1 MAYSGNRYG
10 FSQMPNQS
18 LAVSQCGLT
27 ICDKGHAV
35 KTMLYAHY
43 SAHFILEGKGTYTVN
58 GKSYTFSWNGE
69 KRDATQISIKN
80 GVSLKL
86 RWDDEEFKKH
96 YFEFKITS
104 NELTKDTTLIITDFA
119 NGEDHDDLINL
130 WNEQVSI
137 LRKKLGA

>member
-1 MAYSGNRYG
+1 MNKTI
-10 FSQMPNQS
+10 FSIEYNFNNISAS
-18 LAVSQCGLT
+18 LLWEYIYTSHGLSIWFADEVT
-27 ICDKGHAV
+27 I
-35 KTMLYAHY
+35 
-43 SAHFILEGKGTYTVN
+43 N

-86 RWDDEEFKKH
+86 RWNDEECKKH

-104 NELTKDTTLIITDFA
+104 NELTKETTLVITDFA
-119 NGEDHDDLINL
+119 HSEEQEDFINL

>member
-1 MAYSGNRYG
+1 MNETI
-10 FSQMPNQS
+10 FSIEYNFNNISAS
-18 LAVSQCGLT
+18 LLWEYIHTPDGLSTWFADKVS
-27 ICDKGHAV
+27 I
-35 KTMLYAHY
+35 
-43 SAHFILEGKGTYTVN
+43 N

>member
-1 MAYSGNRYG
+1 MNETI
-10 FSQMPNQS
+10 FSIEYNFNNISAS
-18 LAVSQCGLT
+18 LLWEYIHTPDGLSTWFADKVS
-27 ICDKGHAV
+27 I
-35 KTMLYAHY
+35 
-43 SAHFILEGKGTYTVN
+43 N

-119 NGEDHDDLINL
+119 NGEEHNDLINL

>member
-1 MAYSGNRYG
+1 MNETI
-10 FSQMPNQS
+10 FSIEYNFNNISAS
-18 LAVSQCGLT
+18 LLWEYIHTPDGLSTWFADKVS
-27 ICDKGHAV
+27 I
-35 KTMLYAHY
+35 
-43 SAHFILEGKGTYTVN
+43 N

-86 RWDDEEFKKH
+86 RWDDQEFKKH

-119 NGEDHDDLINL
+119 NGEEHDDLINL

>member
-1 MAYSGNRYG
+1 MNETI
-10 FSQMPNQS
+10 FSIEYNFNNISAS
-18 LAVSQCGLT
+18 LLWEYIHTPDGLSTWFADKVS
-27 ICDKGHAV
+27 I
-35 KTMLYAHY
+35 
-43 SAHFILEGKGTYTVN
+43 N

-119 NGEDHDDLINL
+119 NGEEHDDLINL